1 VAVLGLGAMGS
12 RIADRLLAAG
22 YPVTAWNR
30 TQEKAMPLVERGAVA
45 AATPAAAVADVDVA
59 ITMLAS
65 PDALAAVAEGEAGI
79 AGALR
84 RGQTL
89 VEMSTV
95 GPAAIDRL
103 RGMLGDG
110 VTLVDAPVL
119 GSVAE
124 AESGRL
130 VVFVGAA
137 ADDAKRLRPLFEELG
152 TPLHVGGPGAG
163 AAAKLVANSTL
174 FGALA
179 VLGEALALSDA
190 LGLDRDAAFSAL
202 AHTPMAAQ
210 AERRRDAID
219 AGSYPPRF
227 TLSLA
232 RKDAALVVDAASAA
246 GTPLPVA
253 SAALSWLEAADR
265 AGAGDLDYSAVLA
278 TILERR

>member
-246 GTPLPVA
+246 GTSLPVA

>member
-1 VAVLGLGAMGS
+1 MGS

-246 GTPLPVA
+246 GTSLPVA